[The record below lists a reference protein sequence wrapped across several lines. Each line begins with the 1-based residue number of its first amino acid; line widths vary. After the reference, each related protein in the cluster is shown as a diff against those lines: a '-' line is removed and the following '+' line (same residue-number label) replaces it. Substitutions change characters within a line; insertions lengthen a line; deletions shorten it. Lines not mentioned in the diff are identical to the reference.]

1 MVANKP
7 APIACTLSP
16 AEFKHR
22 AAWIAQLTETA
33 LMAHRIHGGTAHLLY
48 RVEAKEAVEQLV
60 RQEQT
65 CCAFLQF
72 EMSETPLGVEVNITA
87 PPETHSDAAALFAHL
102 LPSHKSSVSS
112 DSAPA
117 PQIRGCGCGSVCG
130 S

>member
-16 AEFKHR
+16 TEFKHR

-33 LMAHRIHGGTAHLLY
+33 LMAHRIDGGTAHLLY

-60 RQEQT
+60 RQEQA

-72 EMSETPLGVEVNITA
+72 EIAETPLGVEVNITA
-87 PPETHSDAAALFAHL
+87 PPEARRDAFALFDHL
-102 LPSHKSSVSS
+102 LPSRKSPVSS
-112 DSAPA
+112 APVL
-117 PQIRGCGCGSVCG
+117 PLHGCGCGSACG
-130 S
+130 K